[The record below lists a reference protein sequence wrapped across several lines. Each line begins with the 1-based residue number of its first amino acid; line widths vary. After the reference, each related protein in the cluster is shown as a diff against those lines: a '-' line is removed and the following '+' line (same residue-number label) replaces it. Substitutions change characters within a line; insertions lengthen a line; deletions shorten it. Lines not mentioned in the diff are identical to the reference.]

1 MGGLACASDFD
12 FVFHRGSSDG
22 VLSFLTSNLSLRS
35 SPSTFIIF
43 LFSGD
48 APQRREEKGLLSIL
62 LFTCVAY
69 RLMIN
74 ILGTACQAGGL
85 LCALKLYKNA
95 AVKKS
100 EKIREAWD

>member
-12 FVFHRGSSDG
+12 FVFHRSSSDG

-35 SPSTFIIF
+35 SPSIFIIF
-43 LFSGD
+43 LFSDD
-48 APQRREEKGLLSIL
+48 APQRREEKGSLSIL

-74 ILGTACQAGGL
+74 ILDTACQAGSL

-100 EKIREAWD
+100 EKTREAWD